1 MKRNYAAFA
10 VAICLVA
17 GCDAF
22 KAPTKKVVAGAAP
35 VVKEEAAPEMERVK
49 AEVGVGK
56 KGASLRGDGANQ
68 IIAGPAVAFF
78 NSKEKIVFTIEV
90 PHALNLFWGE
100 HGNYPKSHEEF
111 MEKIIDFNMIKLPL
125 LPEGAKYVYDPET
138 HTLMVE
144 RPAKSAAP
152 Q

>member
-1 MKRNYAAFA
+1 MKRLFVGLAL
-10 VAICLVA
+10 IGCSIS

-22 KAPTKKVVAGAAP
+22 KAPPKKVAATPAAAAP
-35 VVKEEAAPEMERVK
+35 APQQMEQVK

-68 IIAGPAVAFF
+68 MIAGPAVAYF
-78 NSKEKIVFTIEV
+78 NAKEKIVFTIEV
-90 PHALNLFWGE
+90 PHALELFNAE

-111 MEKIIDFNMIKLPL
+111 MEKIVDFNMIKLPL

-144 RPAKSAAP
+144 RPVKAP
-152 Q
+152 PG